1 MRDQLMPGTD
11 IAVYWIE
18 YVIRHGDTK
27 HLKLSSRNMPFY
39 QRHLLDV
46 TFFLVSILVIF
57 LIIAYKSTRL
67 LLHWSD
73 KNLKIKT
80 N

>member
-67 LLHWSD
+67 SLHWND